1 MTSSNY
7 FEIYGVRPLIGRF
20 YTLDEDRAGGE
31 LVTVLSYPLWQS
43 QFGGREDVLG
53 ESVTLNEQSFT
64 IVGVLPAGFGLL
76 PSERLFVPLESW
88 AETYASKSRGD
99 HQGIF
104 AVVRLA
110 TSSSFAEARLEM
122 EALAK
127 RLEEEYPKTNSGV
140 GVQLDS
146 LEEMRLRNYR
156 GMLLLL
162 LGAVT
167 LLLLIACSNV
177 ANLMLARA
185 TSRLRD
191 TAVRAA
197 MGAGR
202 WRIIR
207 QILTESVLLSF
218 LGGGAGLALALVGLR
233 LIQATTPFDVPRL
246 AQAELNWPVLLFA
259 LVVSTASGILF
270 GLIPALQTSRTDV
283 NSFLKDGG
291 RNAGNLSGQGLRQTF
306 LVAEV
311 ALATVLLLAAGL
323 LVRTLFELTR
333 VDLGFEPAKVLTMNL
348 GLTGERYTRE
358 NLTTFYRELKQQV
371 EAVPGV
377 ESASVGTAIPMQGS
391 NWTSIFIVEGQPIP
405 ARAQLPA
412 SAFTPVDTGY
422 FSTLGIRLLQGRRFH
437 EFDRPDTQSVCVVNE
452 SLARHF
458 WPGESALGK
467 RLKQGW
473 PKSDGPNHPWRE
485 VVGVVGDVKQDGLDR
500 ESRMETYLPMA
511 QSPQSF
517 IRLVVRSEK
526 QTLPLVEPI
535 RKALQQLD
543 PNIPLYS
550 IQSMDELISGSIAPQ
565 RFTMWML
572 GLFAALALSLA
583 AIGIY
588 GVIAYVV
595 ACRTQEM
602 GLRMALGARP
612 GQVFKLVVRQGLVL
626 TTAGL
631 LLGVA
636 ALPLVTRGL
645 ESLLFGADASD
656 PMMYLGVLTVLGLVA
671 FVASAAPACL
681 ATSADPM
688 AALRME

>member
-422 FSTLGIRLLQGRRFH
+422 FSTLGIRCSRGDASTSLTDLTHSLCVSSMKAWLATSGPGNRLSARGSSRDGRKVTA
-437 EFDRPDTQSVCVVNE
+437 PTIPGVKWSE
-452 SLARHF
+452 SLA
-458 WPGESALGK
+458 
-467 RLKQGW
+467 
-473 PKSDGPNHPWRE
+473 
-485 VVGVVGDVKQDGLDR
+485 
-500 ESRMETYLPMA
+500 M
-511 QSPQSF
+511 
-517 IRLVVRSEK
+517 
-526 QTLPLVEPI
+526 
-535 RKALQQLD
+535 
-543 PNIPLYS
+543 
-550 IQSMDELISGSIAPQ
+550 
-565 RFTMWML
+565 
-572 GLFAALALSLA
+572 
-583 AIGIY
+583 
-588 GVIAYVV
+588 
-595 ACRTQEM
+595 
-602 GLRMALGARP
+602 
-612 GQVFKLVVRQGLVL
+612 
-626 TTAGL
+626 
-631 LLGVA
+631 
-636 ALPLVTRGL
+636 
-645 ESLLFGADASD
+645 
-656 PMMYLGVLTVLGLVA
+656 
-671 FVASAAPACL
+671 
-681 ATSADPM
+681 
-688 AALRME
+688 